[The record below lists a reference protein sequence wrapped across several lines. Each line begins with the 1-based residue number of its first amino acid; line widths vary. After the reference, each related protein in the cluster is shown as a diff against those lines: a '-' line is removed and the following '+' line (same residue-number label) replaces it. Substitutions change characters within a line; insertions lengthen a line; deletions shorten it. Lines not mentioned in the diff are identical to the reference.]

1 MAVDS
6 QEVATRARCRL
17 KERLYSGVRTVSCE
31 YDRGM
36 LFLRGRAVS
45 YYHKQLAQEAVARV
59 EGVAQVINEID
70 VVDLSR

>member
-45 YYHKQLAQEAVARV
+45 YYHKRLAQEAVARV